1 LDKSELKFEKI
12 QKMK

>member
-1 LDKSELKFEKI
+1 MNSMVPQHKI